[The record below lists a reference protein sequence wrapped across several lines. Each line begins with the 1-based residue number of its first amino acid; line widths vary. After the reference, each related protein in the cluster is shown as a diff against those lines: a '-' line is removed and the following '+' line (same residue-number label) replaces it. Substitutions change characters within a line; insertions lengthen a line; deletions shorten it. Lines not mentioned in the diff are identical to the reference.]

1 MINVDKNVEF
11 CTIEFTRNGF
21 IVCVSGKNKY
31 DVITKVKTV
40 HKESSELVE
49 LIQNLS
55 TLPKE

>member
-1 MINVDKNVEF
+1 MKVVKNVEF

-21 IVCVSGKNKY
+21 IVCISGKDKSG
-31 DVITKVKTV
+31 ISTQVKTV
-40 HKESSELVE
+40 HKEFSELVE

>member
-11 CTIEFTRNGF
+11 CTIEFTSNGF
-21 IVCVSGKNKY
+21 IVCVSGKDKY
-31 DVITKVKTV
+31 GIFTQVKTI
-40 HKESSELVE
+40 HKEFSELVD